1 MAQKE
6 LKIDLSGKVITII
19 VSYRQR
25 KGMTKTVTIVKIL
38 TIHTERDQSSKRL
51 TSYSSDILA
60 VT

>member
-25 KGMTKTVTIVKIL
+25 KGMTKTL
-38 TIHTERDQSSKRL
+38 TIG
-51 TSYSSDILA
+51 
-60 VT
+60 